1 LTQWRIL
8 ELTKQRPGQSL
19 IILMSTVALFLNGP
33 DRKIGQV
40 CVCLCG
46 NELVN
51 QPKVVQIHLA
61 RTCGSTSTVNDV
73 IAFND
78 CDNRQAGIC
87 ADTAMV

>member
-8 ELTKQRPGQSL
+8 ELTKQGPGQSL

-51 QPKVVQIHLA
+51 QPKDVQIHLA

-78 CDNRQAGIC
+78 CDNRQAAIC
-87 ADTAMV
+87 ADTAIV